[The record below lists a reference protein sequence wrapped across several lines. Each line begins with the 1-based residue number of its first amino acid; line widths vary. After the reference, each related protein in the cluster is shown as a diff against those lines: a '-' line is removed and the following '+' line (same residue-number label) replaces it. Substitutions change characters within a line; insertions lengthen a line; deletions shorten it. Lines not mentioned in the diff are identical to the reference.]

1 VQRMKQVQFL
11 FAKRSSLCIKKY
23 PTPASE
29 RGVQKGKT
37 LEEIQ
42 FKIRLHH
49 IRGLCRWAFL
59 GQVGMVMIERVLL
72 LQRVKFTPDID
83 PDYLITSQLSNY
95 FYDEWKVQSDL
106 MPRALTTGA
115 NKAVSA

>member
-1 VQRMKQVQFL
+1 
-11 FAKRSSLCIKKY
+11 
-23 PTPASE
+23 
-29 RGVQKGKT
+29 
-37 LEEIQ
+37 
-42 FKIRLHH
+42 
-49 IRGLCRWAFL
+49 
-59 GQVGMVMIERVLL
+59 MVMIERVLLLLLLLL

-83 PDYLITSQLSNY
+83 PDYLITSQLSYY

>member
-1 VQRMKQVQFL
+1 MKQVQFL

-42 FKIRLHH
+42 FKSGYI
-49 IRGLCRWAFL
+49 IF
-59 GQVGMVMIERVLL
+59 VGYVGGRFSG
-72 LQRVKFTPDID
+72 K
-83 PDYLITSQLSNY
+83 
-95 FYDEWKVQSDL
+95 
-106 MPRALTTGA
+106 
-115 NKAVSA
+115 SAWS